1 MMRYLAA
8 RLAWL
13 CAVMWGVATIAFVL
27 AHAAPGDPAELFF
40 ERAYGRPPT
49 DAEVVALQQQMGL
62 TRPLILQYAS
72 FIQGLPRGD
81 LGRSWATGQ
90 SVTTALAASVPAT
103 AALALSALILAI
115 VIGGPLGVAAA
126 YRPGAAPDQISR
138 ALAVA
143 GASVPGFVL
152 GYLLILVFSV
162 KLRLLPVFGAGSP
175 SHLILPAATL
185 AFATAATYARLVRAS
200 VLETLGEEYIRAA
213 LAKGLTR
220 RAVLVRHA
228 LPNAM
233 LPLLT
238 VVAISL
244 GNLLGGAV
252 IVEWVFAWPGL
263 GRLAVEAVYARD
275 YPLIQ
280 GVVLLGGFIFGMV
293 SLAADLMYF
302 WVDPR
307 VRLLARSL

>member
-1 MMRYLAA
+1 M
-8 RLAWL
+8 
-13 CAVMWGVATIAFVL
+13 CSVATIAFVL

-49 DAEVVALQQQMGL
+49 DEEVVMLQERMGL
-62 TRPLILQYAS
+62 NRPLLLQYTS
-72 FIQGLPRGD
+72 FMGGLPRGD

-90 SVTTALAASVPAT
+90 SVTAALAGSVPAT
-103 AALALSALILAI
+103 VALALSALVVAI
-115 VIGGPLGVAAA
+115 VIGAPLGVAAA
-126 YRPGAAPDQISR
+126 YQPGAALDQISR

-143 GASVPGFVL
+143 GASVPAFVL
-152 GYLLILVFSV
+152 GYVFILVFSV

-175 SHLILPAATL
+175 SHLVLPAVTL

-213 LAKGLTR
+213 LAKGLTH

-228 LPNAM
+228 LPNAV

-238 VVAISL
+238 MVAISL
-244 GNLLGGAV
+244 GHLLGGAV
-252 IVEWVFAWPGL
+252 IVEWVFSWPGL
-263 GRLAVEAVYARD
+263 GRLAVEAIYARD
-275 YPLIQ
+275 YPLVQ
-280 GVVLLGGFIFGMV
+280 GVMLFGGAVFGVV
-293 SLAADLMYF
+293 SLAADVMYC

-307 VRLLARSL
+307 VRHVAGSS